1 MQCWTTIESWCL
13 FRRNCLANEKVFSEY
28 TQTQPALK
36 LSDIVSKVKSQT
48 NAKPITKK
56 SSSTG
61 ESCERVNSPQVQEKT
76 NQAKQVTSS
85 NIVVQSKSSVAQS
98 KDMCVRPVVRDYS
111 RKKRKEPDDNQ
122 GAVQSQDVICTDTAI
137 QSIVK
142 NEEMVTSY
150 EDELLEEK
158 MVRTG
163 GKGVVSYNQKLLY

>member
-1 MQCWTTIESWCL
+1 M
-13 FRRNCLANEKVFSEY
+13 FGEY

-56 SSSTG
+56 YSSTG
-61 ESCERVNSPQVQEKT
+61 ESYERVNSPQIQEKT
-76 NQAKQVTSS
+76 NQAKQTSS
-85 NIVVQSKSSVAQS
+85 NIVVQSKSSVVQS